1 MQNAEELLKHR
12 NFLESCKNDI
22 QEFKVF
28 FEKKIE
34 ITKEEI
40 DVLNDKVK
48 ILKYQTADDLKVE
61 DNEEMVTMDMAEK
74 DFLDTNDKCYKIEQ
88 ETKRV
93 SKTIDNISTI
103 ISRILYQLK
112 GK

>member
-1 MQNAEELLKHR
+1 
-12 NFLESCKNDI
+12 
-22 QEFKVF
+22 
-28 FEKKIE
+28 
-34 ITKEEI
+34 
-40 DVLNDKVK
+40 
-48 ILKYQTADDLKVE
+48 
-61 DNEEMVTMDMAEK
+61 MDMAEK
-74 DFLDTNDKCYKIEQ
+74 DFLENNDKCYKIEQ